1 MAPVLQTLPA
11 PSPALRRAGRRFAND
26 PDAEPRMLRIRGI
39 RLAAC
44 LLLAAVN
51 AGAAVPDPGWVPGS
65 PNTGDLIARGD
76 ALHQQFRPREAL
88 ELFEEAL
95 ARDPAFYDALWR
107 AARETVALGMLS
119 ASDDDARRWYARGES
134 FGRRAVEAG
143 PGRTEGHLWLT
154 IALGRRALR
163 EGPRTRV
170 RLAEEIRA
178 GALQILELDPEN
190 AGGHHVLGQ
199 WNAEVMRMTG
209 ITRWAARQLLG
220 GSSFEHASWEAALD
234 HLTRATRKAP
244 ETLIHHFELARVH
257 IDLGDEAMARASLR
271 EVMDRP
277 ALEPVDPMLKQQAL
291 EFLRRF

>member
-1 MAPVLQTLPA
+1 MAP
-11 PSPALRRAGRRFAND
+11 F
-26 PDAEPRMLRIRGI
+26 RGI
-39 RLAAC
+39 RLAGC
-44 LLLAAVN
+44 LLLAA
-51 AGAAVPDPGWVPGS
+51 AHAALAAPGRGPVPPLPS
-65 PNTGDLIARGD
+65 PMADLIARGD
-76 ALHQQFRPREAL
+76 ALHEQFRPREAL

-95 ARDPAFYDALWR
+95 ARDPALYDALWR

-119 ASDDDARRWYARGES
+119 ASDDDARRWYGRGES

-154 IALGRRALR
+154 IALGRRALQ

-199 WNAEVMRMTG
+199 WNAEVMRMAG
-209 ITRWAARQLLG
+209 LTRWAARQLLG
-220 GSSFEHASWEAALD
+220 GRSFDQASWEAAVL
-234 HLTRATRKAP
+234 HLTRATVRAP

-257 IDLGDEAMARASLR
+257 LDLGDQERGRISLR

-291 EFLRRF
+291 DLLRRL